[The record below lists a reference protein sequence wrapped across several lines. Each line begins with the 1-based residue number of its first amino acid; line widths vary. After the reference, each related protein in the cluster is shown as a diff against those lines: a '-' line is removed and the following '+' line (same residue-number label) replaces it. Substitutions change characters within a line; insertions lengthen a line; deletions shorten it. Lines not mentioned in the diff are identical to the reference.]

1 MRDRVGWSV
10 CAHAH
15 KGQGEGQSVC
25 VVRDRVR
32 EREWGGVCVL
42 TFIRDKV
49 RGVVHVYGA
58 ASTNTICSHSPTNKS
73 CRPADAHKHTHTC
86 TPTIYTH
93 HPLILHSHPTT
104 CLCPPP
110 TLIPHS
116 HRTTC
121 SYTPPTTNPP
131 FTHLRTY
138 MYDSL
143 YITESYPVYQGRDT
157 LCLA

>member
-58 ASTNTICSHSPTNKS
+58 ARYMYMPTQIPFAHIHLLTN
-73 CRPADAHKHTHTC
+73 PADLQMHTS
-86 TPTIYTH
+86 TPTLAHLPYT
-93 HPLILHSHPTT
+93 LTT
-104 CLCPPP
+104 
-110 TLIPHS
+110 H
-116 HRTTC
+116 
-121 SYTPPTTNPP
+121 
-131 FTHLRTY
+131 
-138 MYDSL
+138 
-143 YITESYPVYQGRDT
+143 
-157 LCLA
+157 